1 MGKTSAIKEKD
12 QGGIS
17 MGLRFRKSIK
27 LGGGFRINI
36 SKSGIGYS
44 WGMKGVRITKT
55 TKGNVRGTIGISGT
69 GLYYSEE
76 ISHKRKTNKQ
86 GRVNNCVPHTP
97 VPVQPA
103 NDILTSENMETV
115 NVGDY
120 QTAEYR
126 DLLYSIKKIQ
136 GLNFLS
142 TILIWTFLLS
152 AIPVFVFTGIV
163 GVILKICV
171 HVKLPIAMEYEF
183 DEDTQH
189 SFENLTATWM
199 SMNQNKK
206 FWQTISAAKIQ
217 NTKVNGGA
225 SRSVTRIPAKA
236 IGKPPFFIKP
246 NVKIFGLKLRKQQ
259 LFFLPDKLLVVSGTK
274 VGAINYNEI
283 RMELGTTRFIED
295 GVVPKDAKVVGK
307 TWLKVNKNGTPDKRF
322 KDNRQVPIC
331 EYGAI
336 IIESGA
342 ILYVELM
349 CSNSNTIEQM
359 RTYTEQVFK

>member
-1 MGKTSAIKEKD
+1 
-12 QGGIS
+12 
-17 MGLRFRKSIK
+17 MGLRFRKSIN

-44 WGMKGVRITKT
+44 WGVKGARITKT
-55 TKGNVRGTIGISGT
+55 AKGNVRGTVGIPGT
-69 GLYYSEE
+69 GIYYSEE
-76 ISHKRKTNKQ
+76 ISGKRKTKTQ
-86 GRVNNCVPHTP
+86 GKVSGGVSHTP
-97 VPVQPA
+97 VPVQPV
-103 NDILTSENMETV
+103 NDILPSENMETV
-115 NVGDY
+115 NVADY
-120 QTAEYR
+120 QPAEYQ
-126 DLLYSIKKIQ
+126 DLLQSIKKIQ
-136 GLNFLS
+136 GLNLLS

-152 AIPVFVFTGIV
+152 AMPVFIFTGIA
-163 GVILKICV
+163 GVILKIYI
-171 HVKLPIAMEYEF
+171 HVKLPIAMQYEF
-183 DEDTQH
+183 DEEAKQ

-236 IGKPPFFIKP
+236 ISKPPFFIKP
-246 NVKIFGLKLRKQQ
+246 NVKIFGLQLRKQQ

-274 VGAINYNEI
+274 VGAVNYNEI
-283 RMELGTTRFIED
+283 RMGLGTTRFIED
-295 GVVPKDAKVVGK
+295 GVVPKDTKVVGK

-336 IIESGA
+336 VIESGTV
-342 ILYVELM
+342 LYVELM

-359 RTYTEQVFK
+359 RTYAEKVFK